1 MIQTERVPTGVVG
14 LDPLLEG
21 GFPKGRSILLTG
33 EPGTGKTVFSLQF
46 LHEGIKRGE
55 KGVFV
60 TADESPM
67 DVIEQA
73 ASLGWDFEPY
83 LQDQQVAIL
92 SATNQLSSLSG
103 ADREIDVHK
112 VVGDLAAFVNQFGAQ
127 RLVLDPASPFV
138 LRRDHAANTQ
148 DQTRSLIHELRASL
162 PTTNLLTSYA
172 APNIGERATHGVEE
186 YLVAGA
192 IVLELI
198 WRDGGFAR
206 SLIVEKMR
214 YTNIK
219 PRQLEFDII
228 KGEGVVLSACGKTTK
243 HG

>member
-14 LDPLLEG
+14 LDTLLEG
-21 GFPKGRSILLTG
+21 GFPKGRSILITG
-33 EPGTGKTVFSLQF
+33 EPGTGKTIFALQF

-55 KGVFV
+55 NGVFV
-60 TADESPM
+60 TADESPI

-73 ASLGWDFEPY
+73 ASLGWDFAPY
-83 LQDQQVAIL
+83 IQNKQLAIL
-92 SATNQLSSLSG
+92 NAAAYFSSFSG
-103 ADREIDVHK
+103 AEPKIDVHK
-112 VVGDLAAFVNQFGAQ
+112 TVGDLAGFVNQFGAQ

-138 LRRDHAANTQ
+138 LPRDSAARIQ
-148 DQTRSLIHELRASL
+148 DQTRSLIQQLRASL

-172 APNIGERATHGVEE
+172 VPSIGERAIHGVEE

-192 IVLELI
+192 IVLEMI
-198 WRDGGFAR
+198 WRDGDFAR

-214 YTNIK
+214 YTDIK
-219 PRQLEFDII
+219 PHQLEFDIV

>member
-21 GFPKGRSILLTG
+21 GFPKGRSILITG
-33 EPGTGKTVFSLQF
+33 EPCTGKTIFALQF
-46 LHEGIKRGE
+46 LHEGLKRGD
-55 KGVFV
+55 KGVLV
-60 TADESPM
+60 TADENPM

-83 LQDQQVAIL
+83 IENKQLAIL
-92 SATNQLSSLSG
+92 NAAGHFSSLHG
-103 ADREIDVHK
+103 AERELDVHK
-112 VVGDLAAFVNQFGAQ
+112 AVGDLAGFVNQFGAQ
-127 RLVLDPASPFV
+127 RLVLDPAGPFV
-138 LRRDHAANTQ
+138 LQRDSAARIQ
-148 DQTRSLIHELRASL
+148 EQTRSLIQQLRASL
-162 PTTNLLTSYA
+162 PTTNLLTCYA
-172 APNIGERATHGVEE
+172 APLGGERSMHGIEE

-192 IVLELI
+192 IVLEMI
-198 WRDGGFAR
+198 WQDGDFAR

-219 PRQLEFDII
+219 PHQLEFHIV
-228 KGEGVVLSACGKTTK
+228 KGEGVVLSACGKLTK

>member
-21 GFPKGRSILLTG
+21 GFPKGRSILITG
-33 EPGTGKTVFSLQF
+33 EPGTGKTIFALQF
-46 LHEGIKRGE
+46 LHEGIKHGE
-55 KGVFV
+55 KGVFI
-60 TADESPM
+60 TADENPM

-83 LQDQQVAIL
+83 IQDQQLAIL
-92 SATNQLSSLSG
+92 NASSYFSFISG
-103 ADREIDVHK
+103 TEQRIDIRK
-112 VVGDLAAFVNQFGAQ
+112 TVGDLAVHVNQFGAQ
-127 RLVLDPASPFV
+127 RLVFDPASPFV
-138 LRRDHAANTQ
+138 LPRDAAPRLQ
-148 DQTRSLIHELRASL
+148 DHIRSLIQQLRASL

-172 APNIGERATHGVEE
+172 VPSIGERAIHGVEE

-192 IVLELI
+192 IVLEII
-198 WRDGGFAR
+198 WKNGDFAR

-214 YTNIK
+214 YTDIK
-219 PRQLEFDII
+219 PHQLEFDIV
-228 KGEGVVLSACGKTTK
+228 KGEGVVLRGCGKITQ